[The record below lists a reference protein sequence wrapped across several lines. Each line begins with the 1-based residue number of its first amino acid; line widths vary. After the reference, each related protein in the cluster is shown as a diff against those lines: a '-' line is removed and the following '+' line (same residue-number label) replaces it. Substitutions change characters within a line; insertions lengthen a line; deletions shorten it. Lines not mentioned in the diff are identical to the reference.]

1 MNIKLPEKMTMAFTK
16 AKFNVKQSSPEILL
30 VTGLVCMGGA
40 VVTAVIASRKHNELL
55 EDHELRLEEAKINTL
70 EEVEYSDEEVE
81 DGECGIHYIVNEKER
96 RKEVAKCY
104 ITTGLSFVKL
114 YGPTAA
120 LMAFSTAS
128 FIGMHN
134 IQAGRIAG
142 LTGAYTGLR
151 EAFEKYQENNIK
163 LNGEESHELCKYGWT
178 EEEEKTGKNGK
189 KTVKKTPL
197 EVVPESHNGQYI
209 FEFCA
214 PSLVDGA
221 GNKFKGTTSFTGK
234 PYTDRIFIESQE
246 KFMNDRLKAGFPVL
260 LNDCLDALGLDRT
273 VDGMVLG
280 WLPDDEKHIEFNIS
294 MPCNRDFLNAK
305 LGATCMIEFNVMDVV
320 YSKNTRW

>member
-1 MNIKLPEKMTMAFTK
+1 MNIKLPEKMTMVLTK
-16 AKFNVKQSSPEILL
+16 VKFNIKQSSPEILL

-40 VVTAVIASRKHNELL
+40 IVSAVIASRKHDEILV
-55 EDHELRLEEAKINTL
+55 DHEIRLDDAKLDTL
-70 EEVEYSDEEVE
+70 EEVEYTEEELE
-81 DGECGIHYIVNEKER
+81 DGESGTHYVVNEKAR
-96 RKEVAKCY
+96 RTAVAKCY
-104 ITTGLSFVKL
+104 MITGLKFVKL
-114 YGPTAA
+114 YAPTV
-120 LMAFSTAS
+120 AFMGLSTAS

-142 LTGAYTGLR
+142 LTGAYTGLK
-151 EAFEKYQENNIK
+151 EAFERYQENNIK
-163 LNGEESHELCKYGWT
+163 LNGQESHELCKYGW
-178 EEEEKTGKNGK
+178 EEETKEGKNGK
-189 KTVKKTPL
+189 TVTKKKLNDITP
-197 EVVPESHNGQYI
+197 ENSNGKYI

-214 PSLVDGA
+214 PSLVDGT

-234 PYTDRIFIESQE
+234 PYTDRIFIEAQE

-280 WLPDDEKHIEFNIS
+280 WLPDDEKRIEFNIS

-305 LGATCMIEFNVMDVV
+305 LGSTCMIEFNVQDVV
-320 YSKNTRW
+320 YNQKTRW

>member
-1 MNIKLPEKMTMAFTK
+1 MNIKLPEKMTMALTK
-16 AKFNVKQSSPEILL
+16 VKFNIKQSSPEILL

-40 VVTAVIASRKHNELL
+40 IVSAVIASRKHDEILV
-55 EDHELRLEEAKINTL
+55 DHEIRLDDAKLDTL
-70 EEVEYSDEEVE
+70 EEVEYAEEELE
-81 DGECGIHYIVNEKER
+81 DGESGTHYVVNEKAR
-96 RKEVAKCY
+96 RTAVAKCY
-104 ITTGLSFVKL
+104 MVTGLKFVKL
-114 YGPTAA
+114 YAPTV
-120 LMAFSTAS
+120 AFMGLSTAS

-142 LTGAYTGLR
+142 LTGAYTGLK
-151 EAFEKYQENNIK
+151 EAFERYQENNIK
-163 LNGEESHELCKYGWT
+163 LNGQESHELCKYGW
-178 EEEEKTGKNGK
+178 EEETKEGKNGK
-189 KTVKKTPL
+189 TVTKKKLNDITP
-197 EVVPESHNGQYI
+197 ENSNGKYI

-234 PYTDRIFIESQE
+234 PYTDRIFIEAQE

-280 WLPDDEKHIEFNIS
+280 WLPDDEKRIEFNIS

-305 LGATCMIEFNVMDVV
+305 LGSTCMIEFNVQDVV
-320 YSKNTRW
+320 YNKKTRW